1 MVRSQCLKPIN
12 KILWVVKSGVETID
26 AEQIC
31 IERVGEK
38 AFGLASL
45 PAKWT
50 LPFFVISS
58 WDCERSHDSMGVCDK
73 FGSSAM
79 QNRT

>member
-38 AFGLASL
+38 AILCFSNG
-45 PAKWT
+45 
-50 LPFFVISS
+50 
-58 WDCERSHDSMGVCDK
+58 
-73 FGSSAM
+73 
-79 QNRT
+79 

>member
-1 MVRSQCLKPIN
+1 MVHSQCLKPIN

-38 AFGLASL
+38 AIAANYSTTIGITTKTGVMEYYSRLFYVEFYNHTGSGN
-45 PAKWT
+45 
-50 LPFFVISS
+50 
-58 WDCERSHDSMGVCDK
+58 MGRV
-73 FGSSAM
+73 F
-79 QNRT
+79 

>member
-38 AFGLASL
+38 SI
-45 PAKWT
+45 W
-50 LPFFVISS
+50 ISIIACKV
-58 WDCERSHDSMGVCDK
+58 DIAVLCYFR
-73 FGSSAM
+73 
-79 QNRT
+79 

>member
-38 AFGLASL
+38 AFPQITEKSFNE
-45 PAKWT
+45 W
-50 LPFFVISS
+50 
-58 WDCERSHDSMGVCDK
+58 RH
-73 FGSSAM
+73 
-79 QNRT
+79 Q

>member
-45 PAKWT
+45 RLQSGHCRSLLFQMSSLTTTQKLGLRT
-50 LPFFVISS
+50 IS
-58 WDCERSHDSMGVCDK
+58 
-73 FGSSAM
+73 
-79 QNRT
+79 

>member
-50 LPFFVISS
+50 LRSLLFQMSSLTTTQKLGLRTIS
-58 WDCERSHDSMGVCDK
+58 
-73 FGSSAM
+73 
-79 QNRT
+79 

>member
-1 MVRSQCLKPIN
+1 MVHSQCLKPIN

-38 AFGLASL
+38 AFGLASFL
-45 PAKWT
+45 AASLAKAFEEICIEMVT
-50 LPFFVISS
+50 SFRP
-58 WDCERSHDSMGVCDK
+58 
-73 FGSSAM
+73 
-79 QNRT
+79 

>member
-50 LPFFVISS
+50 LPFFVS
-58 WDCERSHDSMGVCDK
+58 
-73 FGSSAM
+73 
-79 QNRT
+79 

>member
-38 AFGLASL
+38 AFGLAS
-45 PAKWT
+45 
-50 LPFFVISS
+50 FSV
-58 WDCERSHDSMGVCDK
+58 M
-73 FGSSAM
+73 
-79 QNRT
+79 

>member
-38 AFGLASL
+38 AFGLA
-45 PAKWT
+45 
-50 LPFFVISS
+50 
-58 WDCERSHDSMGVCDK
+58 
-73 FGSSAM
+73 
-79 QNRT
+79 

>member
-38 AFGLASL
+38 AFGLALLFQMSSL
-45 PAKWT
+45 TTTQKLGLRT
-50 LPFFVISS
+50 IS
-58 WDCERSHDSMGVCDK
+58 
-73 FGSSAM
+73 
-79 QNRT
+79 

>member
-1 MVRSQCLKPIN
+1 MVHSQCLKPIN

-50 LPFFVISS
+50 LPFFVIQMSS
-58 WDCERSHDSMGVCDK
+58 LTTTQKLGL
-73 FGSSAM
+73 
-79 QNRT
+79 RTIS

>member
-50 LPFFVISS
+50 LPFFVIS
-58 WDCERSHDSMGVCDK
+58 DELLTTTQKLGL
-73 FGSSAM
+73 
-79 QNRT
+79 RTIS

>member
-1 MVRSQCLKPIN
+1 MVHSQCLKPIN

-50 LPFFVISS
+50 LPFFLFQMSSLTTTQKLGLRTIS
-58 WDCERSHDSMGVCDK
+58 
-73 FGSSAM
+73 
-79 QNRT
+79 

>member
-38 AFGLASL
+38 AFGLASCL
-45 PAKWT
+45 QSGHCRSLLFQMSSLTTTQKLGLRT
-50 LPFFVISS
+50 IS
-58 WDCERSHDSMGVCDK
+58 
-73 FGSSAM
+73 
-79 QNRT
+79 